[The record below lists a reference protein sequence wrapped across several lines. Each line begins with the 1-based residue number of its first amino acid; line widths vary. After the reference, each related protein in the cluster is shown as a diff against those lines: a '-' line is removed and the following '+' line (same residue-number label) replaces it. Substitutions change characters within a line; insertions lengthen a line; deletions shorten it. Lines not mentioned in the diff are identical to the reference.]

1 MPPMPITQSAKKAH
15 RQSLRRRK
23 FNVVRKSKA
32 MDAVKS
38 LKKLIASGDKKAALA
53 QMSTVQKA
61 LDKAVKGYTLNKNTV
76 DRKKARLAKMLKK
89 LDK

>member
-1 MPPMPITQSAKKAH
+1 MPITQSAKKAH

-38 LKKLIASGDKKAALA
+38 LKKLVAAGDKKAALA
-53 QMSTVQKA
+53 QMSVAQKA
-61 LDKAVKGYTLNKNTV
+61 LDKAAKGYTLNKNTV
-76 DRKKARLAKMLKK
+76 ARKKARLAKMLKK
-89 LDK
+89 LA